1 MRLKRIDTYSF
12 SDIVF
17 ERHLL
22 IVMFILFLLSGFIDT
37 TPTYTVE
44 ELDER
49 YGTSIADLGFNYKKE
64 HHYSLLKHDKVE
76 YVFRGTKQ
84 YSYYFVITV
93 RAADQMD
100 YLSENTNMSVVKTL
114 SLNIKGHDTEIRIYN
129 EPKADATVQLE
140 NGCIRVGI
148 VTNDNADIK
157 DYWVN
162 NPISDSSFIAI
173 FEDIISIILKEWR

>member
-12 SDIVF
+12 SGIVF

-76 YVFRGTKQ
+76 YVFLGT
-84 YSYYFVITV
+84 
-93 RAADQMD
+93 
-100 YLSENTNMSVVKTL
+100 
-114 SLNIKGHDTEIRIYN
+114 
-129 EPKADATVQLE
+129 
-140 NGCIRVGI
+140 
-148 VTNDNADIK
+148 
-157 DYWVN
+157 
-162 NPISDSSFIAI
+162 
-173 FEDIISIILKEWR
+173 